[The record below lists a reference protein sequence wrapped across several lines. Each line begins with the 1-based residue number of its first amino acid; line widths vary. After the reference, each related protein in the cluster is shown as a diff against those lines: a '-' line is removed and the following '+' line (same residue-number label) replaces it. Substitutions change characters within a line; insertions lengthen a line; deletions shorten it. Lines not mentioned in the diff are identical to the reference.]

1 MTTIY
6 KVAIKTAR
14 GAFPDVTGPLMEAI
28 KVRPELLEYLPEAD
42 PDFTTQELDEN
53 DNPIETLWAYGIPRH
68 HPEFIAALESIDS
81 KDWQGLEI
89 IELERP
95 EYSLYE
101 NEYLIEQ
108 LVVPSTSFD
117 ARIIRRGEDSPY
129 VWTPHIPV
137 TVLEELLS
145 DFCGDGTSGEEYLT
159 RHIEEIIEKARAPAK
174 SDKVEWKT
182 IKDIPELFK
191 PAERNQYEDLFGHS
205 YTSPNQLIPQA
216 DLDRAAKPIPEGD
229 YKILFVA
236 QDLNH
241 PEYIGFKLPGDH
253 LLFIWAKDL
262 KGFPEVGGVLQVKHD
277 PLSYACRPG
286 ERYTLKERVELYKE
300 KVGNL
305 RVNFVFLGGDE
316 EYQHLF
322 LDRAD
327 IPRVK

>member
-6 KVAIKTAR
+6 KVAIKTGR

-28 KVRPELLEYLPEAD
+28 KARPQLLEYLPEAD

-53 DNPIETLWAYGIPRH
+53 DNPIETLSAYSIPRH
-68 HPEFIAALESIDS
+68 HPEFIDALESIDS

-89 IELERP
+89 VELERP

-101 NEYLIEQ
+101 NEYLIEH

-129 VWTPHIPV
+129 VHTPHIPV

-174 SDKVEWKT
+174 PDKVEWKT

-191 PAERNQYEDLFGHS
+191 PAERNQYEDLFGQS

-216 DLDRAAKPIPEGD
+216 DLDRAAKPLPEGD

-241 PEYIGFKLPGDH
+241 PEYIGFKLPGN
-253 LLFIWAKDL
+253 LLFFTWSKDL
-262 KGFPEVGGVLQVKHD
+262 KGIPEVGGILQVKHD
-277 PLSYACRPG
+277 PLSYACRPP
-286 ERYTLKERVELYKE
+286 EPYSLKERLELCKQKPGYE
-300 KVGNL
+300 TL
-305 RVNFVFLGGDE
+305 QIDLTSYYPEYHHRYMDSLG
-316 EYQHLF
+316 
-322 LDRAD
+322 
-327 IPRVK
+327 IPRNK